1 MISIN
6 LLPGSGKK
14 SRGRSASPSIDLGAL
29 FATIAARVKD
39 PFLAAA
45 VGSGAVSIAVV
56 VLLYTTQAA
65 KAARLTDAEQKAIQD
80 STRFAAVL
88 KEKRRWE
95 SQRDSLNAQIKVI
108 RAIDDDRFVWPHIL
122 DEVSRALPPYTW
134 LTQVGTVLP
143 QTGSAAAPADPT
155 RTAAADSIIRP
166 VLQFQLVGNT
176 VDIQALTRFMRVLEA
191 SPFLENIEMR
201 QTMAVLIDNREI
213 TQFTLTLAYQRPDSS
228 VLRTVPVSFSTR

>member
-14 SRGRSASPSIDLGAL
+14 SRGRAGPSIDLGAL
-29 FATIAARVKD
+29 FATFAARVKD
-39 PFLAAA
+39 PYLAAA
-45 VGSGAVSIAVV
+45 VGTGAVSIAAV

-65 KAARLTDAEQKAIQD
+65 KAARLTDAEQKAVQD
-80 STRFAAVL
+80 STRYAAVL

-95 SQRDSLNAQIKVI
+95 AQRDSLNAQIKVI

-143 QTGSAAAPADPT
+143 QTAPQVVQRADT
-155 RTAAADSIIRP
+155 SRKAAADSVVKP

-191 SPFLENIEMR
+191 SPFLEDIEMK

-213 TQFTLTLAYQRPDSS
+213 TQFTLTMAYQRPDSS
-228 VLRTVPVSFSTR
+228 VLRTVPVTFSR